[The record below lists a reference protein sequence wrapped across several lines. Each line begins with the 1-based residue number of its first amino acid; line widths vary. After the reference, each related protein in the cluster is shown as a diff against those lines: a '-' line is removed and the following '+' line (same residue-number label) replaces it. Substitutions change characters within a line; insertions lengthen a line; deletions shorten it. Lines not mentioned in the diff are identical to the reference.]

1 MVTIFTRFER
11 IMILIA
17 LISLSLYG
25 INVLNGDITTAA
37 TTEFN
42 NVESQIEIPEGYIQ
56 KKLIE
61 GFEYPYVNGQNP
73 LKSTLNSF
81 EKRGYSKSSIDNS
94 ITNKIYPA
102 EVNYVIRDS

>member
-1 MVTIFTRFER
+1 MGNLIQSDILLKGDVSIDIWNSNKVIYGNVTKT
-11 IMILIA
+11 
-17 LISLSLYG
+17 S
-25 INVLNGDITTAA
+25 
-37 TTEFN
+37 
-42 NVESQIEIPEGYIQ
+42 
-56 KKLIE
+56 IE